1 MARVRVKLRC
11 GHYACVRHYASVRI
25 EFMALARIKV
35 EMWCGLEARV
45 RDEVRIEPVCGNEVR
60 FESEG

>member
-45 RDEVRIEPVCGNEVR
+45 RDEVRIEPVCGN
-60 FESEG
+60 